1 MNAITAPVRE
11 FPKLRE
17 EFPDF
22 DVATLP
28 AIPGGLVDTSWRNDS
43 CPVFELMRGD
53 LSFLAVYVD
62 FADPQAREFP
72 EMERFSIHRMDG
84 EDSLCVLTTDE
95 WSSVE
100 VALVA
105 EVFAAIM
112 KEWLLP
118 AQMIEVRRRNLLGLA
133 REGSPVCASHDYCDA
148 NMAMDQAF
156 QAVFAR
162 CPLMHDGSPDSLLLD
177 RAWEMA
183 RAEHLTAR

>member
-28 AIPGGLVDTSWRNDS
+28 DIPDGLVDMSWRNDS

-72 EMERFSIHRMDG
+72 EMERFSIHRLDG
-84 EDSLCVLTTDE
+84 EDNLCVLTTDD

-105 EVFAAIM
+105 QVFAAIM

-118 AQMIEVRRRNLLGLA
+118 AHLLEVRRRNLGMA
-133 REGSPVCASHDYCDA
+133 QAGEAGCASHDFCDA

-156 QAVFAR
+156 RVVFIR
-162 CPLMHDGSPDSLLLD
+162 DPLMHDGSPDSLLWN